1 MRQSPFDCKRAKKPN
16 IQYMLKYVLCQWFI
30 DKQEFYSR
38 FFNVSCNIRERY
50 SIYMLTKSQE
60 KLIRSLH
67 SKKGRFESGCCL
79 VEGKKIIN
87 MAGSAITFT
96 FSRKNTKNFDQ
107 LVTTETPQEEAAV
120 AHIPQWTTNDIE
132 KSQTIIILDGVQDPG
147 NVGSIL
153 RLCLGFGASLILIEC
168 ADPSSP
174 KVVRSSVGAFFKTPW
189 IQLKRTDVTHFL
201 THIDRPTYRLEKK
214 KNAIIL
220 DHASVK
226 KLEKDTCIIAGSE
239 GVGITLD
246 IPGTSIQIPHNPL
259 LESLNVAH
267 ALAIILY
274 EKTTVVGG

>member
-1 MRQSPFDCKRAKKPN
+1 
-16 IQYMLKYVLCQWFI
+16 
-30 DKQEFYSR
+30 
-38 FFNVSCNIRERY
+38 
-50 SIYMLTKSQE
+50 MLTKSQE